1 MQRAGPASVLGD
13 FNDARAEHFKS
24 KARFFRRDGAYFVE
38 TEGAD
43 GKTATYRVD
52 YTFGLEPLQQYLTTF
67 PNGRVQ
73 ALPYAWDTRSQE
85 QGGQRWFHLYPDE
98 AVPPGDALHWTGPLQ
113 NWNFMCADCH
123 STAVRKNY
131 DAAKDSF
138 AASFSEIGIGC
149 ESCHGPGAG
158 HVGWANGG
166 RDPNVA
172 LKGFASRAVQRPPV
186 DWTPDA
192 KTGSPAGGTS
202 PIVGGELETCGR
214 CHLRRSQFDEAWRP
228 GSPLMDHYRPV
239 FLTPDLFEDDGQMKD
254 EVFNLSSFQQSR
266 MFAKGV
272 LCGDC
277 HDPHS
282 GKLKASGAEVC
293 SQCHA
298 AERFAATAHTG
309 HKQGAGQPQSSQPDC
324 ISCHMPARTY
334 MVVDPRHDHGFRIPR
349 PDLSAAIGTP
359 NACNDCHRDK
369 PPAWA
374 AQAVERWHGPT
385 RKGFQT
391 YARAFHAARTQAP
404 DARALLLAAARDG
417 ETPPLARATA
427 ILFLDGHS
435 GRDGDALINEAL
447 ADPEPMA
454 RIAALR
460 SVARLQPQERW
471 RRAAGLLGDPVRA
484 VRLEAVSTLAE
495 GPPTGAS
502 DAERAA
508 FGKAAEDYVAAER
521 YNADRAESRTN
532 LGNFFSRR
540 GDAAAAENEYRAA
553 IALAPVV
560 APRIALADLYR
571 ATGREA
577 DAESLLRATVMI
589 DPQAAAPRHALGLAL
604 VRQKK
609 YAEALDLLKQA
620 AERDPGQPRYAYV
633 YAIALQSTGRAD
645 EAMDVLRRAAEANP
659 SDRSILSALLQ
670 NALRAGRLDEALGY
684 AQKLSVLS
692 PDDAGLKRIVE
703 QLSGQGRK

>member
-1 MQRAGPASVLGD
+1 MQRADANTVLGD
-13 FNDARAEHFKS
+13 FNDAKAEHFRS
-24 KARFFRRDGAYFVE
+24 KASFFRRDGGYFVE

-43 GKTATYRVD
+43 GKSATYRID

-67 PNGRVQ
+67 PDGRVQ
-73 ALPYAWDTRSQE
+73 ALPFAWDTRPKG
-85 QGGQRWFHLYPDE
+85 QGGQRWFHLYPGE

-131 DAAKDSF
+131 DATKNAF

-149 ESCHGPGAG
+149 ESCHGPASG
-158 HVGWANGG
+158 HVVWANAG
-166 RDPNVA
+166 RDPKAA
-172 LKGFASRAVQRPPV
+172 LKGFASLARQRPPV
-186 DWTPDA
+186 DWTPDP
-192 KTGSPAGGTS
+192 KTGSPSGGAS
-202 PIVGGELETCGR
+202 PTVGGELETCGR
-214 CHLRRSQFDEAWRP
+214 CHVRRSQFDATWRP
-228 GSPLMDHYRPV
+228 GQPLMDHYRPV

-272 LCGDC
+272 LCSDC

-282 GKLKASGAEVC
+282 GKLKADGAQVC

-309 HKQGAGQPQSSQPDC
+309 HKDGKNQPDC

-334 MVVDPRHDHGFRIPR
+334 MVVDPRHDHGFRVPR
-349 PDLSAAIGTP
+349 PDLTVAIGTP
-359 NACNDCHRDK
+359 NACNDCHKDR
-369 PPAWA
+369 PAAWA
-374 AQAVERWHGPT
+374 AEAVEGWHGPT

-391 YARAFHAARTQAP
+391 YARAFHAARTQSP
-404 DARALLLAAARDG
+404 DARALLLAVAR
-417 ETPPLARATA
+417 EKQTPPLARATA
-427 ILFLDGHS
+427 ILNLDGQS
-435 GRDGDALINEAL
+435 GRDVDALIADAL

-460 SVARLQPQERW
+460 SVARLQPPERW
-471 RRAAGLLGDPVRA
+471 RRASPLLADPIRA

-495 GPPTGAS
+495 GPPPGAPE
-502 DAERAA
+502 AERAA
-508 FGKAAEDYVAAER
+508 FDRAAAEYVAAER
-521 YNADRAESRTN
+521 FNADRAESRTN

-540 GDAAAAENEYRAA
+540 GDAVAAEEEYRAA
-553 IALAPVV
+553 IALAPLV

-577 DAESLLRATVMI
+577 DAERLLRATVMI

-620 AERDPGQPRYAYV
+620 AEREPGQPRYAYV
-633 YAIALQSTGRAD
+633 YAIALQSTGRND

-659 SDRSILSALLQ
+659 SDRSILSTLLQ
-670 NALRAGRLDEALGY
+670 NSLRAGQFDAALDY
-684 AQKLSVLS
+684 AQKLSALS

-703 QLSGQGRK
+703 QLGGQGKK